1 MDRWIWSLD
10 PENNYVPLYTYQR
23 PWGGA
28 GCAWPWKDRHQTRWK
43 FLSIDGNSDVGVP
56 TNNGSLFFKHER
68 PCFYVLCACVYIY
81 IPILETRSWN
91 HLGRHVWN
99 SLGFTELI
107 LAPWASQSIP
117 RSQTQPKVS
126 SWSRRTTVAARKR
139 LMDEMSKVDPLPD
152 TNGW

>member
-1 MDRWIWSLD
+1 MD
-10 PENNYVPLYTYQR
+10 
-23 PWGGA
+23 GFGA
-28 GCAWPWKDRHQTRWK
+28 WTLKTTMCPCIHTRGLEGELAAHDHGRIAIK
-43 FLSIDGNSDVGVP
+43 QGGNSCRLMEIRTLGCPRTTVHYFSSM
-56 TNNGSLFFKHER
+56 NGLASM
-68 PCFYVLCACVYIY
+68 CYVHVYIY